1 MNIIKFIETF
11 PDEQS
16 CRAHFKL
23 VREQSGI
30 KCKKCGCEKH
40 YWLKALSQWQC
51 SNCEFRTTLRSGT
64 IMQSA
69 KLPFRKW
76 YLAMA
81 FMSFSK
87 KGISACE
94 LKRQLEHKRYASIWV
109 MMHKIRTSMG
119 KRDDL
124 YILKDMVEFDEAYF
138 ELSTPENTKLKRG
151 KGSQR
156 QQNVAVM
163 AESIP
168 LEDFETGK
176 KS

>member
-1 MNIIKFIETF
+1 
-11 PDEQS
+11 
-16 CRAHFKL
+16 
-23 VREQSGI
+23 
-30 KCKKCGCEKH
+30 
-40 YWLKALSQWQC
+40 
-51 SNCEFRTTLRSGT
+51 
-64 IMQSA
+64 
-69 KLPFRKW
+69 
-76 YLAMA
+76 
-81 FMSFSK
+81 MSFSK

-124 YILKDMVEFDEAYF
+124 YMLKDMVEFDEAYF

-151 KGSQR
+151 KGSQK

-168 LEDFETGK
+168 LEDLETGK
-176 KS
+176 KSKHCRYFKMKVLDTHKANAVNTCIKKKLR